1 MAEEMAATTGALMAL
16 WTRVRVEVVITGK
29 VLVVFDPDQGYRDLA
44 AAFEMGGALADELL
58 WVITAWNPGALEREA
73 RVNRL
78 SQARMLLKLAR
89 AGVGFFPSKGAA
101 EGWEEPGTAFFSP
114 SEERAAALAKCFGQ
128 LGYYGFSHTEGFC
141 VDAGGYFPPARLLGS
156 GPEETTT

>member
-1 MAEEMAATTGALMAL
+1 MAEEVAATTGALMAL
-16 WTRVRVEVVITGK
+16 WTRVRVEVVISEK

-44 AAFEMGGALADELL
+44 AAFEMGGAPVDELL

-78 SQARMLLKLAR
+78 SQARMLLQLAR
-89 AGVGFFPSKGAA
+89 AGVGFFPSKGSA

-114 SEERAAALAKCFGQ
+114 TEERVAALAKRFGQ
-128 LGYYGFSHTEGFC
+128 LGYYRFSRTEGFC
-141 VDAGGYFPPARLLGS
+141 VDAGGHFPPARLLGS
-156 GPEETTT
+156 GKEVSTT